1 MDENTRHIL
10 DIELAE
16 AFDSGDKKTI
26 VDIYSRQGFIDLK
39 EGQIKSGFFLITQ
52 AYIYAS
58 QDLLEAAALPSLFL
72 IFWSTIL
79 ILLSSKYILSKKN

>member
-1 MDENTRHIL
+1 MADPTRNYL
-10 DIELAE
+10 NIELLR
-16 AFDSGDKKTI
+16 AFNAGDKKRV
-26 VDIYSRQGFIDLK
+26 VDIYSSQGFEDLK
-39 EGQIKSGFFLITQ
+39 EGNMNSGFFLITQ

-72 IFWSTIL
+72 IFWSTVL